1 MKFLDKIA
9 LNRLLSIITSFIIA
23 LLKLIAPNPNVPSP
37 KNPKKPLF
45 PWVRKTL
52 DKIKDRL

>member
-9 LNRLLSIITSFIIA
+9 LNRLLAIITSFIIA
-23 LLKLIAPNPNVPSP
+23 LLKLITPNSNLPSP
-37 KNPKKPLF
+37 KTPKKPLF